1 MTKSI
6 IYYTDNNIDDEILL
20 RVQSQLVKSGLP
32 IVSVSLRPINFGEN
46 IVLDKLTR
54 SYPTMVTQIVTALE
68 HSNSEIVFF
77 CEHDVLYHPSRFDF
91 TPARK
96 DIYYYNSN
104 IWRWDYPYD
113 RVIRYDRLI
122 SLSGLCV
129 YRELVLAHYWKRLK
143 RIQLIKAKNDG
154 GEPSW
159 VRKMGYEPGTK
170 KKKRGG
176 FSDEDFETWSSKYP
190 DIDIRHKGT
199 FSPPKVT
206 LESLN
211 IFLQVGRKRKH
222 RRYYGTKHIDPGP

>member
-129 YRELVLAHYWKRLK
+129 YRELALEHYWKRLK

-206 LESLN
+206 LES
-211 IFLQVGRKRKH
+211 FKH
-222 RRYYGTKHIDPGP
+222 LPTGWQEKKASEVLWN

>member
-1 MTKSI
+1 MKTI
-6 IYYTDNNIDDEILL
+6 LYYTDNRLDEPIFSDVQTQLL
-20 RVQSQLVKSGLP
+20 KSNLP
-32 IVSVSLRPINFGEN
+32 IVSVSLKPIYFGEN
-46 IVLDKLTR
+46 IVLENLKP
-54 SYPTMVTQIVTALE
+54 SYPTMVTQIITALE
-68 HSNSEIVFF
+68 NTNSDVVFF

-96 DIYYYNSN
+96 DIYYYNLN
-104 IWRWDYPYD
+104 TWRWDYPND

-129 YRELVLAHYWKRLK
+129 YRELALDHYWRRLK
-143 RIQLIKAKNDG
+143 RIQLIEAKNDG

-206 LESLN
+206 LES
-211 IFLQVGRKRKH
+211 FKH
-222 RRYYGTKHIDPGP
+222 LPTGWQEKKASEVLWN